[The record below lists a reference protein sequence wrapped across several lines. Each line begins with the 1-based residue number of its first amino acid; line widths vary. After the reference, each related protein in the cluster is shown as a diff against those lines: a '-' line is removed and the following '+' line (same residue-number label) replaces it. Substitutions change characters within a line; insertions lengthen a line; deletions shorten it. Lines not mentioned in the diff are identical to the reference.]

1 MDISRELQEAMDA
14 AEKAVI
20 EAAQTDHVYGVR
32 EGAGPIA
39 PWPMAPCKIV
49 FLDFDGVLNSE
60 QSIRELGTRY
70 RFAKNSVVAL
80 NEILRQTEAR
90 IVVSSSWRNH
100 FTLIENAR
108 SLKKDGVISN
118 RVVGKTK
125 ALGKER
131 GLDIDAWL
139 HSVPFAVDSYVIID
153 DRDDML
159 MHRER
164 LVKTDPEVGL
174 TIPLARQAIEILALP
189 WRRQKI

>member
-1 MDISRELQEAMDA
+1 MDISRELQQAMNA

-20 EAAQTDHVYGVR
+20 EADRTDHVYGVR
-32 EGAGPIA
+32 GGAGPIA
-39 PWPMAPCKIV
+39 PWPMTPCKII

-70 RFAKNSVVAL
+70 RFAKNSVAAL
-80 NEILRQTEAR
+80 NVILQQTEAR
-90 IVVSSSWRNH
+90 IVISSSWRKH
-100 FTLIENAR
+100 FALIENAS
-108 SLKKDGVISN
+108 SLKRDGVISN

-139 HSVPFAVDSYVIID
+139 HSVPYAVDSFVIID

-164 LVKTDPEVGL
+164 LVRTDSEVGL

-189 WRRQKI
+189 WKRQ